1 MLKLKYI
8 ISIVLLLTII
18 AISSYF
24 ILSKQ
29 PEYMKIREITEM
41 DYNIPLAKLPQDQLF
56 TYEKAQAIKKKAFYE
71 GFPTILDEQ
80 AMLELTKHAYQW
92 DKNAMIA
99 YAQIVR
105 DFRTRPSDNDAITLA
120 DFLKKY
126 SYELVDEQG
135 KPLQTPALFDLE
147 YNDFLKVLAS
157 KGYVEAIKIILE
169 RASQLDRNQ
178 SIKYYEIVVNSG
190 YDYNIALAN
199 SILFTIGSGY
209 YDTDYMHPISL
220 IDHVS
225 NLTKE
230 EINKA
235 ITSFYTTAI
244 HGDYYSM
251 IRLAEAYYYGIGK
264 QKNYITALAWTNL
277 ADESY
282 KYTLHHASIDS
293 DQYFDKES
301 ALATY
306 QFNLSVANQ
315 IKQHLNDEEIKQA
328 DKLATELQKIIVTWD
343 YDKWSNNVIIP
354 VQP

>member
-157 KGYVEAIKIILE
+157 KGYVEAIKLIYE
-169 RASQLDRNQ
+169 YMRNDRDEE
-178 SIKYYEIVVNSG
+178 IKYLRTIINGG
-190 YDYNIALAN
+190 YKFNVALAN
-199 SILFTIGSGY
+199 IILFNGSGY
-209 YDTDYMHPISL
+209 IDTGYKQPIKL
-220 IDHVS
+220 VDH
-225 NLTKE
+225 
-230 EINKA
+230 I
-235 ITSFYTTAI
+235 
-244 HGDYYSM
+244 
-251 IRLAEAYYYGIGK
+251 
-264 QKNYITALAWTNL
+264 
-277 ADESY
+277 
-282 KYTLHHASIDS
+282 
-293 DQYFDKES
+293 
-301 ALATY
+301 
-306 QFNLSVANQ
+306 AN
-315 IKQHLNDEEIKQA
+315 ISEEEIKQA
-328 DKLATELQKIIVTWD
+328 LENYRIAAIHGNQSSMMRLAESYYYGIVESQDYKIALAWAELSDETYKKMIDNFKSKPSNDFNKISAQATNESTLDLIDRIKKHLSSDEIEQANRIALKLRETIVTWN
-343 YDKWSNNVIIP
+343 YKEWVKNTNIP